1 MVPEC
6 ETFRFGPGA
15 VKKSSRAVIFPVVVG
30 QTVFLLR
37 AGLLD
42 EEVPLLVSL
51 GVLKQL
57 GSVIDVA
64 EKTIEFET
72 FQNAKVPLEVVA
84 GHLTM
89 DLQPKRASA
98 PQKQLAP
105 EMREQVRQG
114 QEATILRPS
123 SENVVLVWPYHQSHH
138 VATTAKPQEDSDSH
152 QTDTA
157 HGQTNG
163 SSGDFQDSSLPNHWT
178 YRVYWRSRAGE
189 MFPGPRQR
197 RRPLDALA
205 HRMRHEARGQVR
217 RVEVSKQA
225 ADRLLWPQ

>member
-84 GHLTM
+84 GHLTV

-123 SENVVLVWPYHQSHH
+123 SENV
-138 VATTAKPQEDSDSH
+138 
-152 QTDTA
+152 
-157 HGQTNG
+157 
-163 SSGDFQDSSLPNHWT
+163 
-178 YRVYWRSRAGE
+178 
-189 MFPGPRQR
+189 
-197 RRPLDALA
+197 ALA
-205 HRMRHEARGQVR
+205 LSSVTSCCHDRHTAR
-217 RVEVSKQA
+217 
-225 ADRLLWPQ
+225 RL